1 MVSLP
6 PTLFIASFSRM
17 DYDMYD
23 FYCVNPVLVSF
34 GFLFFSE
41 IIEFIYFEKVFSIIF
56 QIVFVLHPHTHV
68 LQLQLNISSGLL
80 PFFHRS
86 LEKFLFCFYFY
97 FLNFVFILFCF
108 CFSLLF
114 RVIVSVAMVQGHWS
128 FLLKCL
134 SFYWFH
140 AVTFLF
146 SISPMSL
153 MSIFILFVNGCFK
166 VLVI

>member
-1 MVSLP
+1 MQHYFWHLWVNQKMARRYIPENHSYYEMASN
-6 PTLFIASFSRM
+6 TLTIPRRDCKSHKYSPL
-17 DYDMYD
+17 
-23 FYCVNPVLVSF
+23 NP
-34 GFLFFSE
+34 
-41 IIEFIYFEKVFSIIF
+41 K
-56 QIVFVLHPHTHV
+56 
-68 LQLQLNISSGLL
+68 LQLNISSGLL